1 MSRKLCLAGVLA
13 ISLMAARC
21 AQFETSSQTLTP
33 SAPPPLAGG
42 SSNGELV
49 GIWLPEM
56 GVAAPSPSSCGNF
69 QWEITSQSA
78 TAVQGN
84 FSAECGG
91 GVTISASVA
100 GVLTSPSTV
109 ALNVTGTGYINGLG
123 CPFTLNGVG
132 TIFDDNYAIT
142 IPYTGTTCFGPVSG
156 TETVRRPRPQAPPP
170 PNPEPPPPGENPN
183 HVGPGPLS
191 DARAEQVSL
200 ATSNEFSHLL
210 APTNDVNQ
218 KIANAEEMLLRVIW
232 HLQLAGYNAARQR
245 NPSGAVSNDKLAV
258 FLTDDNRWHT
268 YDIMTN
274 FDIPG
279 ATTRMIWFH
288 IEGANPVPS
297 GGIPD

>member
-1 MSRKLCLAGVLA
+1 MSRKLCLAGALA
-13 ISLMAARC
+13 VSMLTGACAR
-21 AQFETSSQTLTP
+21 FETTSETLTP
-33 SAPPPLAGG
+33 SAPPPLPGG
-42 SSNGELV
+42 SSNGQFV
-49 GIWLPEM
+49 GMWTPEI

-69 QWEITSQSA
+69 QWEITSQSD
-78 TAVQGN
+78 TALQGN

-91 GVTISASVA
+91 GVTISATVS
-100 GVLTSPSTV
+100 GQLTNPTTV
-109 ALNVTGTGYINGLG
+109 ALTVTGTGYVNGLG
-123 CPFTLNGVG
+123 CPFALNGVG
-132 TIFDDNYAIT
+132 TLFDDNYAIT
-142 IPYTGTTCFGPVSG
+142 IPYTGQTCFGPVSG

-170 PNPEPPPPGENPN
+170 PAEPPPPGENPN

-191 DARAEQVSL
+191 DARAEQVSI
-200 ATSNEFSHLL
+200 ATSNEFGHLL

-218 KIANAEEMLLRVIW
+218 KIGNAEEMLLRVIW

-245 NPSGAVSNDKLAV
+245 NPSGAISNDKLAV
-258 FLTDDNRWHT
+258 FLDDNRWHT

-288 IEGANPVPS
+288 IDGANPVPN